1 MLATRSIWT
10 WCHWLSCRS
19 YRYKLFVGIGINFG
33 QDSDEL
39 KSPDEIV
46 DFLLRNNPKKIR
58 LYHTYRETMRAF
70 QGKGIELILSIFVFK
85 PARVSRSR
93 GGIIFQRIPH
103 ICSG

>member
-1 MLATRSIWT
+1 MFLSWT
-10 WCHWLSCRS
+10 SA
-19 YRYKLFVGIGINFG
+19 GIGINFG

-103 ICSG
+103 VCSG